1 MKLTDK
7 IIGLELD
14 IHTLNVAYLLNLEW
28 FNSAIENYQKENV
41 TFPSTALRVI
51 CMANTEKNKIN
62 SMYISSLNRLVLF
75 DLVKR
80 IR

>member
-14 IHTLNVAYLLNLEW
+14 IHTLYRINVKFLLNQKW
-28 FNSAIENYQKENV
+28 FNNVIENCRMENV

-51 CMANTEKNKIN
+51 CMANTEKTK
-62 SMYISSLNRLVLF
+62 
-75 DLVKR
+75 
-80 IR
+80 